1 MTAACALSSVA
12 MVTKRAEEQREIAQM
27 LQEIE
32 ATPTGAKAVNDLR
45 QQRFRVRYGRPLG
58 GGAFTYPWKV
68 ITIRR
73 GYSRHVTRSMLI
85 HEVGHASFI
94 AESGR
99 IWSGSVEQEYA
110 ANRFWAQVSRELDA
124 LSGGEQIKW
133 FGQGHD
139 RSALYDEIRHTSTWH
154 RLSLPVHQ
162 PRGLLD
168 KLWSVWQA
176 IASAVWIVRLLRPGY
191 LRPRRRRAG
200 HAPREQ
206 GSAQDH

>member
-1 MTAACALSSVA
+1 MTAAWALSSVA
-12 MVTKRAEEQREIAQM
+12 MGTKRTEEQREIAQM
-27 LQEIE
+27 LREIE

-45 QQRFRVRYGRPLG
+45 RRRFRVRYGRPLG

-68 ITIRR
+68 ITVQR

-99 IWSGSVEQEYA
+99 IWSGSVEQEYL
-110 ANRFWAQVSRELDA
+110 ANRFWAQVSRELEA
-124 LSGGEQIKW
+124 LSGEEQLKW
-133 FGQGHD
+133 FGQEHN

-162 PRGLLD
+162 PRGLPD
-168 KLWSVWQA
+168 KLWALWQA
-176 IASAVWIVRLLRPGY
+176 IASVVWIVRLLRPGY
-191 LRPRRRRAG
+191 LRPRRPRAG
-200 HAPREQ
+200 NAPGGQ
-206 GSAQDH
+206 GSGQDH

>member
-1 MTAACALSSVA
+1 
-12 MVTKRAEEQREIAQM
+12 MVTKRAEEQREIALM

-45 QQRFRVRYGRPLG
+45 QRRFRVRYGRPLG

-94 AESGR
+94 ADSGR
-99 IWSGSVEQEYA
+99 IWSGSVEQEYI
-110 ANRFWAQVSRELDA
+110 ANRFWAQVSRELDT

-133 FGQGHD
+133 FGQEHD
-139 RSALYDEIRHTSTWH
+139 RSALYDEIRRTSTWH
-154 RLSLPVHQ
+154 RLSLPIHQ
-162 PRGLLD
+162 PHGPLD
-168 KLWSVWQA
+168 KLWAVWQA

-191 LRPRRRRAG
+191 LRPRRRRADR
-200 HAPREQ
+200 APRGQ
-206 GSAQDH
+206 GSGQDH